1 MTTTTTET
9 PTTAAASSAAPSP
22 RTAPRL
28 KQRYRDEISAQLREQ
43 FGYSNVMQIP
53 GLTKVVVNMGV
64 GEAARDAKLIDGAV
78 RDLTTITGQKP
89 QVTRSKKSIA
99 QFKLR
104 ENMAIGCHV
113 TLRNDRMWEFLDR
126 LLALALPRIRD
137 FRGLSPRQF
146 DGHGNYTFGLT
157 EQVMFHEIDQDRID
171 RFRGMDITVVTTAN
185 TDDEGR
191 ALLRLLG
198 FPFKEN

>member
-9 PTTAAASSAAPSP
+9 PSTGTAAPSP
-22 RTAPRL
+22 RTAPGL

-89 QVTRSKKSIA
+89 QVTRSKTSIA